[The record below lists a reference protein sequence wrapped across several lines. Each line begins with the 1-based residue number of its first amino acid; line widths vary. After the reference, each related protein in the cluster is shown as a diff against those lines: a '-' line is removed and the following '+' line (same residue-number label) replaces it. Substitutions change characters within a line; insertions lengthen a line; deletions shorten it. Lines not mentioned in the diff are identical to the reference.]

1 MLGTFDPML
10 STYEPLNYDEIWERR
25 NDLGGIELISATM
38 AWPPIML
45 QGLET
50 GFMIDLMDVIGR
62 DGNFT
67 VRNIEPDDGRWGSPS
82 SESSRGN
89 IPIYSDQEH

>member
-1 MLGTFDPML
+1 ML
-10 STYEPLNYDEIWERR
+10 STYEPLTHNEIWERR

-62 DGNFT
+62 EGNFT
-67 VRNIEPDDGRWGSPS
+67 VRNVEPNDGRWGSPS
-82 SESSRGN
+82 SESSRGAILCIH
-89 IPIYSDQEH
+89 IPNHKKI